1 MPDVHL
7 PQYYRETFFSGDSL
21 LQADASGGNYGI
33 EGNAILQNLHGD
45 DVITTLLLCSF
56 ILAVIAFSKTTG
68 FMLWQLRNF
77 FYLPHEGRSEVKE
90 TTSEVRS
97 LCYLILLSSTVI
109 SLLYY
114 FHTMQIEGESFLLD
128 SPYQLLAVFLVCVL
142 VFFCLKYVLYL
153 WVNSVFF
160 GGKRNVH
167 WMRSYIFLFILE
179 GILMSPLLFAQL
191 YFDLSIKTTE
201 IYFIIVLIIV
211 KILTFYRYYL
221 IFFRQNVVGVQII
234 LYLCALEIVPLIA
247 LWAGMD
253 ITANSLK
260 INY

>member
-167 WMRSYIFLFILE
+167 WKTRHCSKRYRWCKNRLSREVGTPAQIKHRTNNPRLFRSSHN
-179 GILMSPLLFAQL
+179 GSCRQDWQRNHGHCLLYAV
-191 YFDLSIKTTE
+191 SI
-201 IYFIIVLIIV
+201 
-211 KILTFYRYYL
+211 
-221 IFFRQNVVGVQII
+221 
-234 LYLCALEIVPLIA
+234 
-247 LWAGMD
+247 
-253 ITANSLK
+253 
-260 INY
+260 